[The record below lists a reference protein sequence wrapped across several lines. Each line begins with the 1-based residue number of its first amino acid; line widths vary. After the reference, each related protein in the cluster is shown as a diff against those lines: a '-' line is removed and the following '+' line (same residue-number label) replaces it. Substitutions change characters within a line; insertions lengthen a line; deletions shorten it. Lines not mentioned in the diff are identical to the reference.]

1 MANDSGPVRA
11 IAVIPARFASTR
23 VPGKPLADLA
33 GSPMIEHVYRRAA
46 LAGRLDRVIVAT
58 DDTRIRDAVSG
69 LAEVRMTSPDH
80 ESGSDRVAEVVRD
93 VECDI
98 VVNIQGDLP
107 MLDPGYVDALI
118 DMLVQN
124 SSIEIATAAVPV
136 RSQEEFDDPSVVKV
150 VCDENGRA
158 LYFSRAPIPYDRD
171 RPGDFAGAM
180 HHVGLYAYRRET
192 VLRFTKLAPSRL
204 EKLERLEQ
212 LRALENGIGIGVV
225 RFDDDAPV
233 EVDTDEDLARARA
246 AIAAGARPENASK

>member
-1 MANDSGPVRA
+1 MVNDLGPLRA

-33 GSPMIEHVYRRAA
+33 GVPMIERVYRRTAMA
-46 LAGRLDRVIVAT
+46 ERVERVIVAT

-69 LAEVRMTSPDH
+69 IAEVRMTSPDH
-80 ESGSDRVAEVVRD
+80 QSGSDRVAEVVQD

-98 VVNIQGDLP
+98 VINVQGDLP
-107 MLDPGYVDALI
+107 MLDPAYVDALI
-118 DMLVQN
+118 DMLAAN
-124 SSIEIATAAVPV
+124 PSIDISTAAVPV
-136 RSQEEFDDPSVVKV
+136 RSKAEFLDPSVVKV
-150 VCDENGRA
+150 VCDESGRA
-158 LYFSRAPIPYDRD
+158 LYFSRLPIPHDRD
-171 RPGDFAGAM
+171 DAGAFGNAL

-192 VLRFTKLAPSRL
+192 ILRFSKLAPSRL
-204 EKLERLEQ
+204 EKIEKLEQ

-246 AIAAGARPENASK
+246 ALAVQDEAGQSSN

>member
-1 MANDSGPVRA
+1 
-11 IAVIPARFASTR
+11 
-23 VPGKPLADLA
+23 
-33 GSPMIEHVYRRAA
+33 MIEHVYRRAA

-58 DDTRIRDAVSG
+58 DDMRIRDAVSG

-118 DMLVQN
+118 DMLIRDP
-124 SSIEIATAAVPV
+124 SIEITTAAVPV

-150 VCDENGRA
+150 VCDESGRA

-192 VLRFTKLAPSRL
+192 VLRFTKLMPSRL

-246 AIAAGARPENASK
+246 ALAVAATQTEPSK